1 MAAVLTEKDIAMKK
15 QIPAGVT
22 AALAVALGLAAVSF
36 PAAAADNGIYIGGS
50 VGASNLK
57 ESDLDFSSNATGF
70 KVIAG
75 WRFIDWLSIEGNYV
89 DFGSGSD
96 SVGGE
101 KIKTDGNG
109 LSVSAVGFLPL
120 GPVDLFARVGV
131 FDWSAHLSSDSIGKF
146 GDNGTDITYGAGAQF
161 RIWSM
166 SLRGEYERFDL
177 SGTDVDL
184 FSVGFTW
191 TFF

>member
-1 MAAVLTEKDIAMKK
+1 MRKGTLPSLIAVLS
-15 QIPAGVT
+15 
-22 AALAVALGLAAVSF
+22 LASLPVF
-36 PAAAADNGIYIGGS
+36 AADNGIYLGGS
-50 VGASNLK
+50 VGVSGISENDINYNA
-57 ESDLDFSSNATGF
+57 NATGF

-96 SVGGE
+96 TAGGE

-109 LSVSAVGFLPL
+109 LSVSALGFLPL

-131 FDWSAHLSSDSIGKF
+131 FDWSAHLSSESIGKF

-177 SGTDVDL
+177 GGTDVDL